1 MANINNLQNTTQD
14 ATFMSLNTI
23 LQRKEIMGVAPVR
36 YMTEGLFDF
45 CKFTDRAEVSKQ
57 TKYEWMEEDA
67 LGQIVIVESVA
78 GTDSAGAVATVT
90 LEEASHANSGA
101 LSPIIEGQEIVIYT
115 ATGLI
120 YTRIR
125 TVVKTVAEAH
135 TFTCQKD
142 GVNIVGAL
150 AQGDLIA
157 ILSSSYADGTDQPGQ
172 KASLPLEFYNYTQ
185 IIKSSTGGDG
195 SERAN
200 VQEIGVVDGQ
210 KRYVIM
216 QEQKLKQSHDLDEDF
231 AMLLGQRSTE
241 PDKDGKTVYKTGGLD
256 WFANTLGNTDTYT
269 TLAKAD
275 IVGWERTLANEHVK
289 GEVFLLAGFE
299 LDIAVSDVIRSL
311 QVDSGISY
319 AAFGEGDA
327 SKRSVDLGFDS
338 FKLNHMTFHKKVV
351 GALNMK
357 GRTQFTGSP
366 YPNKGYIVPADKYV
380 GKGGESKFKFMA
392 RYKESD
398 KENRMRKVWERNQ
411 TITNVDAWELNMQS
425 EIGFQAFC
433 ANQFIAVTQ

>member
-1 MANINNLQNTTQD
+1 MANINNLQNTTQN
-14 ATFMSLNTI
+14 AAFMSLGTI
-23 LQRKEIMGVAPVR
+23 LQRQEIMGVAPTR

-57 TKYEWMEEDA
+57 TTYNWMEEDA

-78 GTDSAGAVATVT
+78 GTAAAGAVATIT

-115 ATGLI
+115 ATGVI
-120 YTRIR
+120 YTRVR
-125 TVVKTVAEAH
+125 TVVKTTADAH

-142 GVNIVGAL
+142 GVDIVSAV
-150 AQGDLIA
+150 AINDVVA
-157 ILSSSYADGTDQPGQ
+157 ILSSSYADGTGQPGQ
-172 KASLPLEFYNYTQ
+172 KASLPLEFFNYTQ

-200 VQEIGVVDGQ
+200 IQEIGVVDGQ
-210 KRYVIM
+210 KRYVIK
-216 QEQKLKQSHDLDEDF
+216 QEEKLRTSHGLDEDF
-231 AMLLGQRSTE
+231 AMLLGQRGTE
-241 PDKDGKTVYKTGGLD
+241 PDKDGKTVFKTGGLD
-256 WFANTLGNTDTYT
+256 WFSSTLGNSDTYT

-275 IVGWERTLANEHVK
+275 IVGWERTLTNEHVK
-289 GEVFLLAGFE
+289 GEVFLLAGAE
-299 LDIAVSDVIRSL
+299 LDYVVSDVIRDL
-311 QVDSGISY
+311 QVNTGISY

-327 SKRSVDLGFDS
+327 STRSIDSGFDS
-338 FKLNHMTFHKKVV
+338 FKLNHITFHKKVV

-366 YPNKGYIVPADKYV
+366 FPFKGYIVPADKYV

-398 KENRMRKVWERNQ
+398 QENRMRKVWERNQ
-411 TITNVDAWELNMQS
+411 TITNVDSWELNYQS

-433 ANQFIAVTQ
+433 ANQFIAVTK